1 MQLTLYTDYA
11 LRTLVYLGLHPDR
24 LCTISEIADAYGVS
38 RNHLVKITHHLGKTD
53 YVRTMR
59 GKSGGMQLAIQPGD
73 INIGQVV
80 RITEPHMNILECF
93 DADTNTCPISA
104 ACTLKH
110 ALYQARTAFMD
121 VLDGYTLA
129 DVLGKQGY
137 TRDLL
142 DANFSLIALTGSL

>member
-1 MQLTLYTDYA
+1 MQLTLYTDYS

-24 LCTISEIADAYGVS
+24 LCTISEIANAYGIS
-38 RNHLVKITHHLGKTD
+38 RNHLVKITHSLGKTN
-53 YVRTMR
+53 YVHTVR

-73 INIGQVV
+73 INIGQIV

-104 ACTLKH
+104 ACTLKR
-110 ALYQARTAFMD
+110 ALYQARTAFMS

-129 DVLGKQGY
+129 DVLGKGN
-137 TRDLL
+137 DIKGLL
-142 DANFSLIALTGSL
+142 DSNLSLDNTRG